1 MCYVVCAVLIRIRD
15 GLFSAVREVITR
27 QVIINT
33 QEGQVWETR
42 ITVPPF
48 RFKAVDIKWI

>member
-1 MCYVVCAVLIRIRD
+1 MCYVVCAVLIRIGD

-42 ITVPPF
+42 IAVPPF
-48 RFKAVDIKWI
+48 RFKAVILD